1 MVVLIVPA
9 GRRRNARGGG
19 GTERSAAPRMG
30 GRRYFWHERGGVG
43 GEIAH
48 LMSAVGV
55 FSAAVMAPLFALEVV
70 AMSVA

>member
-1 MVVLIVPA
+1 
-9 GRRRNARGGG
+9 
-19 GTERSAAPRMG
+19 MG